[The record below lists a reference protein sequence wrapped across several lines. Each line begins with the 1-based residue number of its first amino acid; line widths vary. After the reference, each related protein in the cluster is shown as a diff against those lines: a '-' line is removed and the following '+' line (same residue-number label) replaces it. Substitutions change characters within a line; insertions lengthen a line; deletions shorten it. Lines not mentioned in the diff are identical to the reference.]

1 MKEYSRS
8 LYVDRV
14 NKGLEEQ
21 DKYALATL
29 ESFYKNSPKLKS
41 KAVSAMSRLDK
52 KLPKVFRNLANA
64 TYIFLIKL
72 AEATLENTREM
83 NKFDKFVNSVYDNT
97 ALKRASSDLDKA
109 SKAFLNLPD
118 FETPQTLK

>member
-8 LYVDRV
+8 LYIDRV

-64 TYIFLIKL
+64 TYIFLIRL
-72 AEATLENTREM
+72 AEATLENWREFQKY
-83 NKFDKFVNSVYDNT
+83 NKFAKSVYDNST
-97 ALKRASSDLDKA
+97 LKKAASDLDKA
-109 SKAFLNLPD
+109 TRYYLKLPD
-118 FETPQTLK
+118 FETAKTLK